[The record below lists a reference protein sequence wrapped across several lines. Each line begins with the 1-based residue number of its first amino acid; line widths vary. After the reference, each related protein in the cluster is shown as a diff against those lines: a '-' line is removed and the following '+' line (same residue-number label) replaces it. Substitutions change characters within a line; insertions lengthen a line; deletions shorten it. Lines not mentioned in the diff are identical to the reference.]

1 MKNVQPAMT
10 ENHTTVQMESLS
22 DIKRKLQIAVAAAEV
37 TAEVD
42 RAYKNLG
49 KRAKVKGFR
58 PGKVPRS
65 VLEMYYKK
73 QVQEEVSEILV
84 RRSLDEAL
92 REQGLTAVGFHWPE
106 PLPPVIAGEDF
117 RYQVEVEVPPD
128 FAAEGYQ
135 GLTLEDPGAEVADEE
150 VEKRLDDIR
159 QSNAMLSPL
168 KEPRALR
175 EGDFVVL
182 DYQGYFAGEEL
193 AEAKA
198 DNIYMELGSG
208 KFNLDFE
215 KNLLGLM
222 PGAETRFTVD
232 LPSDF
237 FNPLVAG
244 KTIDFQVKVHEV
256 KEKAVP
262 ELDDAFAQS
271 LGGDFQTAA
280 DLRQAVQEDIIKNR
294 ERERQGRLEDQALDQ
309 LIAAHPFEAPPA
321 LIRQEQELMLRDQ
334 LSFLQQQGLNLE
346 GLDIENMLERTKP
359 KAERRVRVR
368 LIFDKIAA
376 QENISVDAAEVDQEL
391 AGIAE
396 RSKRPAAEVRQ
407 FYQENNLLAGVE
419 RQLRDKKVMQLIVD
433 AANLVPASGSPD
445 EEKS

>member
-1 MKNVQPAMT
+1 MQPAT
-10 ENHTTVQMESLS
+10 TATHTTVEMESLS
-22 DIKRKLQIAVAAAEV
+22 DIKRKLKIAVAAAEV

-58 PGKVPRS
+58 PGKVPRA

-106 PLPPVIAGEDF
+106 PLPPVVAGEEF

-128 FAAEGYQ
+128 FAAEGFR

-150 VEKRLDDIR
+150 VDQRLDDIR

-168 KEPRALR
+168 KEPRALQ

-182 DYQGYFAGEEL
+182 DYQGYFAGEAL
-193 AEAKA
+193 TEAKA
-198 DNIYMELGSG
+198 ENIYLELGSG

-215 KNLLGLM
+215 KNLMGLM
-222 PGAETRFTVD
+222 PGAETRFAVN
-232 LPSDF
+232 LPGDF
-237 FNPLVAG
+237 FNPLIAG
-244 KTIDFQVKVHEV
+244 KVIDFEVKVHEV

-262 ELDDAFAQS
+262 ELDDDFAKS

-280 DLRQAVQEDIIKNR
+280 DLRQAVREDIIKNR
-294 ERERQGRLEDQALDQ
+294 ERERQGKLEDQALDQ
-309 LIAAHPFEAPPA
+309 LIAANPFEAPPA
-321 LIRQEQELMLRDQ
+321 LIRQEQEAMLQDQ
-334 LSFLQQQGLNLE
+334 FAFLQQQKLNLE
-346 GLDIENMLERTKP
+346 GLDIENMLERIKP
-359 KAERRVRVR
+359 RAERRVRVR

-376 QENISVDAAEVDQEL
+376 QENISVDTAEVDQEL
-391 AGIAE
+391 AAIAL
-396 RSKRPAAEVRQ
+396 RSKHPLTEVRQ
-407 FYQENNLLAGVE
+407 YYQENNLMAGVE

-433 AANLVPASGSPD
+433 AANLVPASGPPD
-445 EEKS
+445 EETS